1 MIILTDAQDNHAN
14 CLSKFQYF
22 DMFITQPQHDVNI
35 ECTSR
40 NLELTLYLR
49 NFDASTCT

>member
-22 DMFITQPQHDVNI
+22 DMFITQSEHDVNI
-35 ECTSR
+35 EYTSI
-40 NLELTLYLR
+40 NLQLILYLR
-49 NFDASTCT
+49 TSEVR